1 MFHKRNRQP
10 IGLGILLNQHGLGLA
25 QSPVVGHTQP
35 IHSSWHWQT
44 FSSHALSA
52 CTSEWPEPHCLRWAR
67 QRSGFVAQTVGMA
80 LPQDKL
86 MRFTFPLSPGM
97 GTRQLQAHL
106 QAQLVPALPW
116 PISEVLWDYQLN
128 ASHDTAMIDPAPAN
142 RPAWLNAALQ
152 AQPSLQAEVLAVP
165 KAWAQACE
173 HWCRQAGLR
182 LVRLE
187 PDWQASMRWQRFVQN
202 STAAVLQEPP
212 PEAVGKLSDNEW
224 AVLGGLALGVFNP

>member
-1 MFHKRNRQP
+1 
-10 IGLGILLNQHGLGLA
+10 LGILFNQHGLALA
-25 QSPVVGHTQP
+25 QSPVVSHTQP

-187 PDWQASMRWQRFVQN
+187 PEWQASMRWQRFVQN
-202 STAAVLQEPP
+202 STVAVLQEPP
-212 PEAVGKLSDNEW
+212 PEAAGKLSDNEW

>member
-10 IGLGILLNQHGLGLA
+10 IGLGILFNQHGLGLA
-25 QSPVVGHTQP
+25 QAPVVGHTQP

-52 CTSEWPEPHCLRWAR
+52 CASEWPEPHCLRWVR

-212 PEAVGKLSDNEW
+212 PEAAGKLSDNEW

>member
-1 MFHKRNRQP
+1 
-10 IGLGILLNQHGLGLA
+10 
-25 QSPVVGHTQP
+25 
-35 IHSSWHWQT
+35 
-44 FSSHALSA
+44 
-52 CTSEWPEPHCLRWAR
+52 
-67 QRSGFVAQTVGMA
+67 VAQTVGMA

-212 PEAVGKLSDNEW
+212 PEAAGKLSDNEW

>member
-10 IGLGILLNQHGLGLA
+10 IGLGILFNQHGLALA
-25 QSPVVGHTQP
+25 QSPVVSHTQP

-165 KAWAQACE
+165 KAPGRKLASTGAAKQDCGWGGWNPSGRPACDGNALCKTAQSRYCKNR
-173 HWCRQAGLR
+173 RQK
-182 LVRLE
+182 
-187 PDWQASMRWQRFVQN
+187 PQAS
-202 STAAVLQEPP
+202 
-212 PEAVGKLSDNEW
+212 
-224 AVLGGLALGVFNP
+224 

>member
-10 IGLGILLNQHGLGLA
+10 IGLGILFNQHGLALA
-25 QSPVVGHTQP
+25 QSPVVSHTQP

-128 ASHDTAMIDPAPAN
+128 ASQDTAMIDPAPAN

-187 PDWQASMRWQRFVQN
+187 PEWQASMRWQRFVQN
-202 STAAVLQEPP
+202 STVAVLQEPP
-212 PEAVGKLSDNEW
+212 PEAAGKLSDNEW
-224 AVLGGLALGVFNP
+224 AVLGGLALGVFSP

>member
-1 MFHKRNRQP
+1 
-10 IGLGILLNQHGLGLA
+10 LGILFNQHGLGLA
-25 QSPVVGHTQP
+25 QAPVVGHTQP

-212 PEAVGKLSDNEW
+212 PEAAGKLSDNEW